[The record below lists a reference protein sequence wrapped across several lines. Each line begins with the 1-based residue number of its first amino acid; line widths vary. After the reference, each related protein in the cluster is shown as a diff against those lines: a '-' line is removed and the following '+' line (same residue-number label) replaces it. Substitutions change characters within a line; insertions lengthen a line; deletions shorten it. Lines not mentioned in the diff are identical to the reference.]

1 MPETI
6 EYEPLEQGPDGAP
19 HPATGDLSRLGDV
32 PLELSVELGRA
43 RLSLAETLDLG
54 TGSVLTLDRPAGAT
68 ADLLVNGTAIAR
80 GEVVVVD
87 ERYALRITEIIAES
101 AEPEGGGGAV
111 GGDPR
116 SPSDTAASA
125 DPSAATGSEREA

>member
-6 EYEPLEQGPDGAP
+6 EYEPLEQGPHGAA
-19 HPATGDLSRLGDV
+19 HAARADLSRLGEV

-43 RLSLAETLDLG
+43 RLSLTQTLELG
-54 TGSVLTLDRPAGAT
+54 AGSVVSLDRAAGAA

-87 ERYALRITEIIAES
+87 ERYALRITEILAEAPEP
-101 AEPEGGGGAV
+101 AEAK
-111 GGDPR
+111 
-116 SPSDTAASA
+116 AA
-125 DPSAATGSEREA
+125 DPPSPGAEDAGGEAGGEG